1 MNTYKITTI
10 TKASEDDLI
19 GLKESLAMLMEEYS
33 DIVHVEIEIEIDKE
47 GGKA

>member
-33 DIVHVEIEIEIDKE
+33 DIVCINIEIDKE
-47 GGKA
+47 KNKT

>member
-1 MNTYKITTI
+1 MNTYKIITI
-10 TKASEDDLI
+10 AKANEDDLI

-33 DIVHVEIEIEIDKE
+33 DIVHVEIEIDKE